1 MSQLQEKAQGIF
13 TRFAERLAK
22 VDLRAAV
29 AIPAAVGLVTV
40 LGGVV
45 MEMNGQTA
53 LLHQSGLTALH
64 AYKDA
69 LAAADLPIAA
79 WISQGFSGRLQSFG
93 GDMQARGFALMAAAP
108 VISAASV
115 VLARG
120 FTRLKESLAGV
131 AKEAQQRAVALLP
144 AQAAAPVEDARP
156 VNAPTPERFRSQE
169 IGAVEMLQRL
179 ARSYRIDVKSL
190 TLSGD
195 NVMIGRADERRIL
208 TTVDSRFWQETK
220 QDALAIHALAHD
232 KSLDPDTLYVR
243 DGKVFQDD
251 PERFVDT
258 MVARTESQVWTD
270 AQRKALDAQLNDLF
284 GVTDTPPTHEI
295 ASSVTHADTPSTA
308 PRMRF

>member
-1 MSQLQEKAQGIF
+1 MSNLQEKAQGIF
-13 TRFAERLAK
+13 ARFTERLAK
-22 VDLRAAV
+22 VDLRVAV

-40 LGGVV
+40 MGGVV
-45 MEMNGQTA
+45 MEMNGQLD
-53 LLHQSGLTALH
+53 LLHQGGVAALG

-79 WISQGFSGRLQSFG
+79 WISQGFDGRLQSFG
-93 GDMQARGFALMAAAP
+93 GDVQARGFAMMTAAP

-131 AKEAQQRAVALLP
+131 AKNAQQRAVALLP
-144 AQAAAPVEDARP
+144 AQAEPSAEPVRP
-156 VNAPTPERFRSQE
+156 VSVSAPERFRLPE
-169 IGAVEMLQRL
+169 VGAVEMLQRL

-195 NVMIGRADERRIL
+195 NVMIGRADERRVL

-220 QDALAIHALAHD
+220 QDALAIHALAHE
-232 KSLDPDTLYVR
+232 KGLDPDTLYVR
-243 DGKVFQDD
+243 DGKVLQDD

-258 MVARTESQVWTD
+258 MIASTDSQIWAD
-270 AQRKALDAQLNDLF
+270 AQHKALDALLDDLF
-284 GVTDTPPTHEI
+284 DVPDAPTHDV
-295 ASSVTHADTPSTA
+295 ASDVTVTRRLAL
-308 PRMRF
+308 R

>member
-22 VDLRAAV
+22 IDLRAAV
-29 AIPAAVGLVTV
+29 AIPAAIGLVTV
-40 LGGVV
+40 MGGVV

-79 WISQGFSGRLQSFG
+79 WISQGFDGRLQSFG

-131 AKEAQQRAVALLP
+131 ARDAQQRAIALLP
-144 AQAAAPVEDARP
+144 APAPMPVEEARP
-156 VNAPTPERFRSQE
+156 VSTPTPERFRAPE
-169 IGAVEMLQRL
+169 IGAVEMMQRL
-179 ARSYRIDVKSL
+179 ARSYGVDVKSL

-195 NVMIGRADERRIL
+195 SVLIGRVDERRIL
-208 TTVDSRFWQETK
+208 TKVDSRFWQETK
-220 QDALAIHALAHD
+220 QDALAIRALAHE
-232 KSLDPDTLYVR
+232 KGMDPDTLYVR

-251 PERFVDT
+251 PERFVDK
-258 MVARTESQVWTD
+258 MVASTDAQIWAD
-270 AQRKALDAQLNDLF
+270 AQRKALDAQLDELF
-284 GVTDTPPTHEI
+284 GVTDAPTHEI
-295 ASSVTHADTPSTA
+295 ASNVTHARRLA
-308 PRMRF
+308 VR